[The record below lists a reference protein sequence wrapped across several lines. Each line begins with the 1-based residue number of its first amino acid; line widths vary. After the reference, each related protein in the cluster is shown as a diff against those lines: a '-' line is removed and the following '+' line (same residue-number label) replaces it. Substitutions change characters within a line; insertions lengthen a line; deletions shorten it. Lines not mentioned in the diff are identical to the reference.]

1 MTLTESPLFALL
13 RHDPDD
19 VDHESILNAALEA
32 FLDFGIKRTSMGEI
46 AKRSGVSPATLY
58 RRFAGK
64 DELVWA
70 VGRREANRLIALVAA
85 DVDQRDDAET
95 QLVALFTAFVRGL
108 RANRLLPRL
117 LATEPEVIL
126 PLLTVHGAPVL
137 ALGRAYLADV
147 IRRLQVDGQLPAF
160 DPEPAAE
167 MVARLALSMALTP
180 ETCIPV
186 EDDEAARQ
194 FARLHVAILFGA
206 AGRPEH

>member
-1 MTLTESPLFALL
+1 MTLTASPLFALL
-13 RHDPDD
+13 RQDSDD
-19 VDHESILNAALEA
+19 ADHERILDAALDA

-85 DVDQRDDAET
+85 EVDQRDDAET
-95 QLVALFTAFVRGL
+95 QLVALFSAFVRGL

-117 LATEPEVIL
+117 LSTEPEVIL
-126 PLLTVHGAPVL
+126 PLLTIHGGPVL
-137 ALGRAYLADV
+137 TLGRTYLADV
-147 IRRLQVDGQLPAF
+147 IRRLQAEGQLPAF

-167 MVARLALSMALTP
+167 MVARLALSLALTP
-180 ETCIPV
+180 ETCIPM

-206 AGRPEH
+206 VGRPEH